1 MIAVRRFSLV
11 VIATLM
17 ITADA
22 AHAQLSSN
30 WKGCTGNPDVE
41 WKQQIERCSDL
52 ISSGAESQQNLAIA
66 YYNRGLAYEN
76 LNNYAKAIADYSE
89 ALALDPEDADAL
101 LYRGLDKIR
110 LGDKA
115 GGDADIAAAKRI
127 DPNIG
132 R

>member
-30 WKGCTGNPDVE
+30 WKGCTGYPDVE

-52 ISSGAESQQNLAIA
+52 ISSGDESQQNLAIA

-76 LNNYAKAIADYSE
+76 LDNYAKAIADYSE

>member
-1 MIAVRRFSLV
+1 MRRFSLWL
-11 VIATLM
+11 IAAALM
-17 ITADA
+17 TAGSA
-22 AHAQLSSN
+22 QAQLSPN

-41 WKQQIERCSDL
+41 WKQQIERCSEL
-52 ISSGAESQQNLAIA
+52 IDSRAESRQNLAIA
-66 YYNRGLAYEN
+66 YYNRGIAYEN
-76 LNNYAKAIADYSE
+76 LDNYAKAIADYTE

-115 GGDADIAAAKRI
+115 GGEADIAAAKRI

-132 R
+132 H

>member
-1 MIAVRRFSLV
+1 MIAMRRFSLV
-11 VIATLM
+11 VMATFM

-22 AHAQLSSN
+22 AHAQLSPN

-89 ALALDPEDADAL
+89 AFALDPEDADAL

-115 GGDADIAAAKRI
+115 GGDADIEAAKRI

>member
-1 MIAVRRFSLV
+1 MRRFSLAL
-11 VIATLM
+11 IATTLM
-17 ITADA
+17 TAGA
-22 AHAQLSSN
+22 ARAQLSPN
-30 WKGCTGNPDVE
+30 WNGCTGNPDVE
-41 WKQQIERCSDL
+41 WKQQIERCGEL
-52 ISSGAESQQNLAIA
+52 IESGAENRQNLAIA

-76 LNNYAKAIADYSE
+76 LDDYAKAIADYTQ
-89 ALALDPEDADAL
+89 ALALDPKDADAL

-115 GGDADIAAAKRI
+115 GGEADVAAAKRI

>member
-1 MIAVRRFSLV
+1 MRRFPLCL
-11 VIATLM
+11 IAAALM
-17 ITADA
+17 TAGSA
-22 AHAQLSSN
+22 RAQPSPN

-41 WKQQIERCSDL
+41 WKQQIERCSEL
-52 ISSGAESQQNLAIA
+52 IDSGAESRQNLAIA
-66 YYNRGLAYEN
+66 YYNRGIAYEN
-76 LNNYAKAIADYSE
+76 LDNYAKAIADYSE

-115 GGDADIAAAKRI
+115 GGEADIAAAKRI

-132 R
+132 H

>member
-52 ISSGAESQQNLAIA
+52 ISSGDESQQNLAIA

-76 LNNYAKAIADYSE
+76 LDNYAKAIADYSE